1 MDLSRKEFDVAGAVE
16 EGATLHLVGPFDGQ
30 PLYDTKTVKGK
41 EVNILEKPVTITVRG
56 MESETVRKVAKK
68 HSRMAAK
75 GVKLDDEAAGLDT
88 FVAAVIGWENIG
100 DKSGN
105 LECSPENIRKMFMEF
120 DWIGQQ
126 VLAFSMDR
134 TNFFTG

>member
-16 EGATLHLVGPFDGQ
+16 EGATLHLVGPFDGK
-30 PLYDTKTVKGK
+30 PIYDQKTVKGK
-41 EVNILEKPVTITVRG
+41 SVDDLEKPVTITMRG
-56 MESETVRKVAKK
+56 MESETVRKVGKK
-68 HSRMAAK
+68 HKRMAAK
-75 GVKLDDEAAGLDT
+75 GVVLDEEASGLDT
-88 FVAAVIGWENIG
+88 FEAAVIGWENIG

-105 LECSPENIRKMFMEF
+105 LECSPENVRKVFMDY

-126 VLAFSMDR
+126 ALAFTMDR